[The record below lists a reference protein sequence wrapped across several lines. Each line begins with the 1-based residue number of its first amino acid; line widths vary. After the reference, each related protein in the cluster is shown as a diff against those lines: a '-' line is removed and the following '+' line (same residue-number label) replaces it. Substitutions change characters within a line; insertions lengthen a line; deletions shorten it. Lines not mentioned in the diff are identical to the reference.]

1 MNDENFMKLAI
12 EEAHKAIELDEVPIG
27 AIAVSKEAV
36 IGRAHN
42 IREATNDP
50 LGHAELLLLKKLVDE
65 KIFPTWRFEDV
76 TVYVT
81 CEPCI
86 MCIGA
91 MLQARV
97 KKIVYGCKDPKAGAC
112 GSLFDLHND
121 KRLNHRIEIVPGVL
135 ADECAKLLSDFFGRL
150 RK

>member
-1 MNDENFMKLAI
+1 
-12 EEAHKAIELDEVPIG
+12 
-27 AIAVSKEAV
+27 
-36 IGRAHN
+36 
-42 IREATNDP
+42 
-50 LGHAELLLLKKLVDE
+50 
-65 KIFPTWRFEDV
+65 
-76 TVYVT
+76 
-81 CEPCI
+81 
-86 MCIGA
+86 